1 MSKYSLADI
10 KADMDKLFA
19 PVTLDLGKEEI
30 VLRNILRVD
39 DAARTKVVEAQKRI
53 QELADED
60 GEVDDDHMV
69 EYKAQMLAVLAAVA
83 TDGEALLKALGEDL
97 ALIMR
102 IFAIWAEE
110 SQAGEAKRSPE
121 DSTASEAS

>member
-1 MSKYSLADI
+1 DAGGSYLADRLPPVFHPFGPPTPRKVRQPMSKYSLADI

-83 TDGEALLKALGEDL
+83 TDGE
-97 ALIMR
+97 
-102 IFAIWAEE
+102 
-110 SQAGEAKRSPE
+110 
-121 DSTASEAS
+121 